1 MKKKQRKVRLIRAA
15 IQLIFFI
22 AAPSLFST
30 AFAGVKSIFLA
41 IGGQQS
47 VTWNSFLDITALLLI
62 ITILFGRHF
71 CGYAC
76 AFGSLGDALYELT
89 AFIRAKC
96 FGKKKKHGYPEE
108 WVHRLQ
114 KVKYVLLIFLLL
126 SCITGF
132 YSKLQGMS
140 PWDVFSMLTTGRLPK
155 STYIVGT
162 VLLILIM
169 AGMCTQ
175 ERFFCQFLCPMGAVF
190 ALLPV
195 LPFARLHRQSDG
207 CIPGC
212 NACKQQC
219 PVCLK
224 LEESSLRSGECIACE
239 ACVGTCPK
247 QNIRRWDM
255 TLCKSLWLPVL
266 TKALLFFLLGCWLGF
281 CRFI

>member
-96 FGKKKKHGYPEE
+96 FGKKKNMDI
-108 WVHRLQ
+108 R
-114 KVKYVLLIFLLL
+114 
-126 SCITGF
+126 
-132 YSKLQGMS
+132 
-140 PWDVFSMLTTGRLPK
+140 R
-155 STYIVGT
+155 
-162 VLLILIM
+162 
-169 AGMCTQ
+169 
-175 ERFFCQFLCPMGAVF
+175 MGAQITESKIC
-190 ALLPV
+190 ASYIPASLLHN
-195 LPFARLHRQSDG
+195 R
-207 CIPGC
+207 I
-212 NACKQQC
+212 
-219 PVCLK
+219 
-224 LEESSLRSGECIACE
+224 
-239 ACVGTCPK
+239 
-247 QNIRRWDM
+247 
-255 TLCKSLWLPVL
+255 
-266 TKALLFFLLGCWLGF
+266 LF
-281 CRFI
+281 

>member
-30 AFAGVKSIFLA
+30 AFAGVKSIFLT

-114 KVKYVLLIFLLL
+114 KVKYVLLAFLLL
-126 SCITGF
+126 SCMTGF

-140 PWDVFSMLTTGRLPK
+140 PWDVFSMLTAQKLPNASYK
-155 STYIVGT
+155 IGIILLV
-162 VLLILIM
+162 LILI
-169 AGMCTQ
+169 GMCTQ

-190 ALLPV
+190 AMMPILPSALFKRDRSKCPAKCGLCGKRCPAHLDIDGDTLL
-195 LPFARLHRQSDG
+195 
-207 CIPGC
+207 
-212 NACKQQC
+212 
-219 PVCLK
+219 
-224 LEESSLRSGECIACE
+224 SGECICCHACE
-239 ACVGTCPK
+239 ATCPRK
-247 QNIRRWDM
+247 NIQIGQEVEQKEAEAVSSIRGEG
-255 TLCKSLWLPVL
+255 K
-266 TKALLFFLLGCWLGF
+266 
-281 CRFI
+281 

>member
-30 AFAGVKSIFLA
+30 AFAGIKSIFLA

-47 VTWNSFLDITALLLI
+47 VTWNSFLNITALLLI

-114 KVKYVLLIFLLL
+114 KVKYVILAFLLL

-155 STYIVGT
+155 STYIVG
-162 VLLILIM
+162 
-169 AGMCTQ
+169 
-175 ERFFCQFLCPMGAVF
+175 AVF
-190 ALLPV
+190 AIMPI
-195 LPFARLHRQSDG
+195 
-207 CIPGC
+207 IPGALFKRNRPNC
-212 NACKQQC
+212 AQKCTLCKKRC
-219 PVCLK
+219 PAHLDIDGDTAH
-224 LEESSLRSGECIACE
+224 SGECICCHACT
-239 ACVGTCPK
+239 AVCPRKNIYTGTVIDK
-247 QNIRRWDM
+247 N
-255 TLCKSLWLPVL
+255 
-266 TKALLFFLLGCWLGF
+266 
-281 CRFI
+281 

>member
-30 AFAGVKSIFLA
+30 AFAGIKSIFLA

-47 VTWNSFLDITALLLI
+47 VTWNSFLNITALLLI

-114 KVKYVLLIFLLL
+114 KVKYVLLAFLLL
-126 SCITGF
+126 SCMTGF
-132 YSKLQGMS
+132 YSKLQRMRDLSVQAASDTNTFEDRKEIQSRQYHPCKKRQPRPDKGYS
-140 PWDVFSMLTTGRLPK
+140 IIKR
-155 STYIVGT
+155 YI
-162 VLLILIM
+162 
-169 AGMCTQ
+169 AQ
-175 ERFFCQFLCPMGAVF
+175 
-190 ALLPV
+190 
-195 LPFARLHRQSDG
+195 
-207 CIPGC
+207 
-212 NACKQQC
+212 
-219 PVCLK
+219 
-224 LEESSLRSGECIACE
+224 
-239 ACVGTCPK
+239 
-247 QNIRRWDM
+247 
-255 TLCKSLWLPVL
+255 
-266 TKALLFFLLGCWLGF
+266 
-281 CRFI
+281 

>member
-30 AFAGVKSIFLA
+30 AFAGIKSIFLA

-114 KVKYVLLIFLLL
+114 KVKYVILAFLLL

-162 VLLILIM
+162 I
-169 AGMCTQ
+169 
-175 ERFFCQFLCPMGAVF
+175 
-190 ALLPV
+190 
-195 LPFARLHRQSDG
+195 
-207 CIPGC
+207 IPGALFKRNSPNC
-212 NACKQQC
+212 APKCTLCKKRC
-219 PVCLK
+219 PAHLDIDGDTAH
-224 LEESSLRSGECIACE
+224 SGECICCHACT
-239 ACVGTCPK
+239 AVCPRKNIHTGTVIDK
-247 QNIRRWDM
+247 
-255 TLCKSLWLPVL
+255 K
-266 TKALLFFLLGCWLGF
+266 
-281 CRFI
+281 

>member
-114 KVKYVLLIFLLL
+114 KVKYVILAFLLL

-140 PWDVFSMLTTGRLPK
+140 PWDVFSMLTTGRRNRPNCAPK
-155 STYIVGT
+155 
-162 VLLILIM
+162 
-169 AGMCTQ
+169 CT
-175 ERFFCQFLCPMGAVF
+175 LCKKRCPAH
-190 ALLPV
+190 LDI
-195 LPFARLHRQSDG
+195 DG
-207 CIPGC
+207 DT
-212 NACKQQC
+212 AH
-219 PVCLK
+219 
-224 LEESSLRSGECIACE
+224 SGECICCHACT
-239 ACVGTCPK
+239 AVCPRKNIHTGTVIDK
-247 QNIRRWDM
+247 N
-255 TLCKSLWLPVL
+255 
-266 TKALLFFLLGCWLGF
+266 
-281 CRFI
+281 

>member
-114 KVKYVLLIFLLL
+114 KVKYVLLAFLLL
-126 SCITGF
+126 SCMTGF

-155 STYIVGT
+155 STYIVGNSSADPDHCRNVYT
-162 VLLILIM
+162 
-169 AGMCTQ
+169 
-175 ERFFCQFLCPMGAVF
+175 GAF
-190 ALLPV
+190 LLPV
-195 LPFARLHRQSDG
+195 SLSHGSS
-207 CIPGC
+207 IC
-212 NACKQQC
+212 NHADYSGSTFQTKSS
-219 PVCLK
+219 K
-224 LEESSLRSGECIACE
+224 LCAKVHSL
-239 ACVGTCPK
+239 
-247 QNIRRWDM
+247 
-255 TLCKSLWLPVL
+255 
-266 TKALLFFLLGCWLGF
+266 
-281 CRFI
+281 